1 MNMKNKI
8 YYIIISVSV
17 ILCMIIG
24 FWVKNS
30 FYNIVDSQNLEKE
43 VSNYSVAN
51 LDDFVG
57 KLYFDNNIK
66 KFPEL
71 QKKSD
76 LIVEIKLTANRKLYN
91 QAILSEAEVLKTY
104 KGKVKQGDKI
114 LIYEPVSFSND
125 FYYTAS
131 GYNFMRKNNSYIVF
145 LKNLTIPKG
154 YKYKNDEAKTY
165 LPVSTVF
172 AKYNIKY
179 TNKEKILDK
188 TRLSN
193 EGKSNEIKYKDVK
206 NNEIISTD
214 VKTVDLYNYFKL
226 NVLKTYKQ

>member
-1 MNMKNKI
+1 MHIKNKV

-17 ILCMIIG
+17 ILCLIIG

-30 FYNIVDSQNLEKE
+30 FYNTVDSQNLEKE
-43 VSNYSVAN
+43 VSNYTVAN

-66 KFPEL
+66 KFSEL
-71 QKKSD
+71 QKESD
-76 LIVEIKLTANRKLYN
+76 LIVEIKLTGNRKLYE
-91 QAILSEAEVLKTY
+91 EATLTEVEVLKTY
-104 KGKVKQGDKI
+104 KGKEKPKDKI
-114 LIYEPVSFSND
+114 LIYEPVFFGSD
-125 FYYTAS
+125 IYYTAS
-131 GYNFMRKNNSYIVF
+131 GYNFMRKNNSYIIF
-145 LKNLTIPKG
+145 LKNLKIPKG

-188 TRLSN
+188 TRFSN
-193 EGKSNEIKYKDVK
+193 EGKSSDLKFKDVK
-206 NNEIISTD
+206 NKEIVSID
-214 VKTVDLYNYFKL
+214 IKTVDLYNYFKL